1 VAGGALRR
9 PGDARDAADARRG
22 RAEASR
28 PLSRLAAVA
37 LALGLAA
44 GGCTTLLAGGEAP
57 LERSWQAARVF
68 RPAATPASRDVP
80 VVVYA
85 PGCPNLDADLRQ
97 WAVLLTGHGYA
108 VIALDHRAPGG
119 RQRACSATVLYG
131 PVDVP
136 TLATRDAEIGYALR
150 QVRALPWVRQHA
162 VFLMGVGQGA
172 VVAAGYAGPAF
183 TGYILT
189 GWSCTSP
196 HPRGQLATALTR
208 PVLAIRWADDPW
220 LRDPA
225 WNGDCATSLGPRPSS
240 RSLVLDGTGH
250 SVAGAERAERAVVDF
265 LRRHTP
271 R

>member
-1 VAGGALRR
+1 M
-9 PGDARDAADARRG
+9 
-22 RAEASR
+22 S
-28 PLSRLAAVA
+28 
-37 LALGLAA
+37 
-44 GGCTTLLAGGEAP
+44 GCTSLLAGGEAP
-57 LERSWQAARVF
+57 LERTWKAARVF
-68 RPAATPASRDVP
+68 RPAETTAAPRDTP
-80 VVVYA
+80 VVLYA
-85 PGCPNLDADLRQ
+85 HGCAGIDDDLRR
-97 WAVLLTGHGYA
+97 WAEVLTGQGYA
-108 VIALDHRAPGG
+108 VIAPDHRARGGHEPG
-119 RQRACSATVLYG
+119 CSATALYG
-131 PVDVP
+131 PADLP
-136 TLATRDAEIGYALR
+136 MLATRDAEIVYALR
-150 QVRALPWVRQHA
+150 QVRVLPWVRQQG

-196 HPRGQLATALTR
+196 HPRGQLTTALTR

-220 LRDPA
+220 LRGPA